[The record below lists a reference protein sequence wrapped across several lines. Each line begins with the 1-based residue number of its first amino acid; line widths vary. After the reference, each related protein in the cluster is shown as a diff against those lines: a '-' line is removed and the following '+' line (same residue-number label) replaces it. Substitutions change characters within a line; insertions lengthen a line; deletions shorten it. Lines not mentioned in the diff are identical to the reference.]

1 VFIPMFFFGSLVY
14 NFQTCI
20 LMCIMCL
27 MQILSNY
34 EIPLCNQCHSTPIVS
49 LSTLHSSTCD

>member
-34 EIPLCNQCHSTPIVS
+34 EIPLCNQCHPTPIVS